1 MEHQRPR
8 ITAAVLVEK
17 DGKFLLAE
25 RNKQNY
31 NGYWVIPG
39 GGVQFGETLK
49 DAAVRELKE
58 ETNIDADIIK
68 QICYKEIINVPGNYH
83 SIVFY
88 YLAKP
93 KNNNIKAKGD
103 VSQAKFFSIEEI
115 KKLKIAESVE
125 LVLKEAG
132 FWK

>member
-1 MEHQRPR
+1 MENQRPR

-25 RNKQNY
+25 RNKENY

-39 GGVQFGETLK
+39 GGVKFGETIQ

-58 ETNIDADIIK
+58 ETNLDVDIIK
-68 QICYKEIINVPGNYH
+68 LIGYKEIINVPGNYH
-83 SIVFY
+83 SVVFY
-88 YLAKP
+88 HLAKP
-93 KNNNIKAKGD
+93 KHTNIEAKGD
-103 VSQAKFFSIEEI
+103 ISQARFFSIEEI

-125 LVLKEAG
+125 WVLKKAG

>member
-1 MEHQRPR
+1 MENQRPR

-25 RNKQNY
+25 RNKENY

-39 GGVQFGETLK
+39 GGVKFGETIQ

-58 ETNIDADIIK
+58 ETNIEADIIK

-83 SIVFY
+83 SVVFY

-93 KNNNIKAKGD
+93 KNTEIKPKGD